1 MYNLSLDMS
10 QVCDLF
16 EGARGIPGI
25 GYSFHSMHSRAA
37 LQERKAAAILKIH
50 LASLPSKGV
59 IKCYC

>member
-10 QVCDLF
+10 QMCDLF

-25 GYSFHSMHSRAA
+25 RSRAA